1 MRTAHRNIALAGLFV
16 AVLFAA
22 CSKETPAKAGAPT
35 ASPTPAAATELTVF
49 AAASLRESCEEI
61 GKLWA
66 LKHPTEKVVFN
77 FGASNVLA
85 QQIVA
90 SHKADVFL
98 SADTAQ
104 LEVVRKAGAVIEAG
118 APGWLSNQLVVV
130 VPASH
135 KDVKIESATDLARP
149 EFAKLSLANPEAVPA
164 GKYAKAW
171 LESKGAWKDLEARV
185 VPALDVRAAL
195 GAVESQACDAGIV
208 YSTDAAITE
217 KVRVVYRVPPAEGPK
232 IEYVAAAL
240 RSDGHPSFATADHG
254 GLAGELLAF
263 FTGPE
268 ARAVFERRGFLAGK
282 VD

>member
-1 MRTAHRNIALAGLFV
+1 MRTAHRNIGLFCLLIAGLV
-16 AVLFAA
+16 AA
-22 CSKETPAKAGAPT
+22 CGKESAANAGTSSVNSAPG
-35 ASPTPAAATELTVF
+35 ASTELTVYS
-49 AAASLRESCEEI
+49 AASLRESCEEI

-66 LKHPTEKVVFN
+66 AKHPTEKVVFN

-90 SHKADVFL
+90 SRKADVFL

-104 LEVVRKAGAVIEAG
+104 LEVVRKAGVVVEAG

-130 VPASH
+130 VPAARV
-135 KDVKIESATDLARP
+135 DVKIESATDLARP

-164 GKYAKAW
+164 GKYSKAW
-171 LESKGAWKDLEARV
+171 LESKGAWKDVEARV

-217 KVRVVYRVPPAEGPK
+217 KVRVVYRVPPADGPK
-232 IEYVAAAL
+232 IEYAAAAL
-240 RSDGHPSFATADHG
+240 KNGDHPTFAIADHG